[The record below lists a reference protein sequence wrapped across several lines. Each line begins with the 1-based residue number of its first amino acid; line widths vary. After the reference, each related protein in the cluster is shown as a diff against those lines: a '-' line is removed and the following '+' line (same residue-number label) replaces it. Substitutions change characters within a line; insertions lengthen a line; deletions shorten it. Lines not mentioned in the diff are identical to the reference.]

1 MVDDDYKFLQIR
13 DAITSI
19 NQKVNLIGVI
29 FEIGFPKQTKGTG
42 LSLSLSLSFI
52 CISFLCYSICLNE
65 NGNLLLGNDETKAG
79 LTAATSF
86 LVGLVVD

>member
-29 FEIGFPKQTKGTG
+29 FEIGFPKRTKGTG
-42 LSLSLSLSFI
+42 ISLSF
-52 CISFLCYSICLNE
+52 S
-65 NGNLLLGNDETKAG
+65 LLYAFHFYVIT
-79 LTAATSF
+79 F
-86 LVGLVVD
+86 V